1 VGIHLAIA
9 LGMKRLSL
17 ALLLCCSASMVCA
30 QAAVGSAA
38 ELRARHES
46 LRPQL
51 KENAFQKPLHLVSAE
66 TRDGVSGDVF
76 AVISTPF
83 DKAAPPL
90 AQAEGWCEILL
101 LQFNVKQCR
110 VTGNVLDVRIGRT
123 PDQPAGEAFKVAF
136 SYQVATRAG
145 DYLQVRLNADKG
157 PVSTRDYRI
166 ILEAAPLPDGR
177 SFVHLFYAYRFGV
190 TGRIAMQAYLGTSG
204 ADKVGFTAAG
214 PNGQLVGGMRGV
226 IERNTMRY
234 YIAIESLLG
243 AVDTPPPGRFERAAR
258 AFFAGTE
265 RYRRQLHEMD
275 EARYLALKRRDYQL
289 QAKS

>member
-17 ALLLCCSASMVCA
+17 ALLLCCSAGLASA
-30 QAAVGSAA
+30 QTVVGSAA

-46 LRPQL
+46 LQPQL
-51 KENAFQKPLHLVSAE
+51 RDNAFQKPLHLVSSEAK
-66 TRDGVSGDVF
+66 DGVSGDVF
-76 AVISTPF
+76 AIVDAAF
-83 DKAAPPL
+83 DKAAPAL

-110 VTGNVLDVRIGRT
+110 VAGNVLEVRIGRT
-123 PDQPAGEAFKVAF
+123 PDQPAEQAFKVDF
-136 SYQVATRAG
+136 NYQVATRSQ

-166 ILEAAPLPDGR
+166 VLEAAPLPDGR

-190 TGRIAMQAYLGTSG
+190 TGKIAMQAYLGGSG
-204 ADKVGFTAAG
+204 ADKVGFTPTAG
-214 PNGQLVGGMRGV
+214 GQLVGGMRGV

-234 YIAIESLLG
+234 FIAIESLLG
-243 AVDTPPPGRFERAAR
+243 AVDTPPPGRFELAAR

-265 RYRRQLHEMD
+265 RYKRQLHEMD
-275 EARYLALKRRDYQL
+275 EAKYLALKRKDYQL
-289 QAKS
+289 AAKS

>member
-1 VGIHLAIA
+1 MKHLY
-9 LGMKRLSL
+9 LT
-17 ALLLCCSASMVCA
+17 LLLCCSASMVCA
-30 QAAVGSAA
+30 QSAVGDAA
-38 ELRARHES
+38 GLRARHEA
-46 LRPQL
+46 LQAQL
-51 KENAFQKPLHLVSAE
+51 QKNSFQKPLHLLSSE
-66 TRDGVSGDVF
+66 TKDAVSGDIF
-76 AVISTPF
+76 AVVPTPF
-83 DKAAPPL
+83 DKAAPVL

-110 VTGNVLDVRIGRT
+110 VTGNALDVRIGRT
-123 PDQPAGEAFKVAF
+123 PDQPAAQAFQVAF
-136 SYQVATRAG
+136 NYQVATRSQ

-166 ILEAAPLPDGR
+166 VLEAAPLPDGR

-190 TGRIAMQAYLGTSG
+190 TGRFAMQAYLGTSG
-204 ADKVGFTAAG
+204 AGKVGFTAAG

-275 EARYLALKRRDYQL
+275 EARYLALKRMDYQL